1 MGARKASSLQKLR
14 GGLCFFEGI
23 FLLKKSFKKG
33 GVYNAP
39 MNYFIHT
46 LDGDRAREIA
56 QSARLLK
63 QAELA
68 RALGI
73 AENTLRGWKDC
84 PRLYIGKSSSGKAR
98 RVRYD
103 LDEVR
108 AWLKEARSC

>member
-1 MGARKASSLQKLR
+1 MANDLGVPSLHN
-14 GGLCFFEGI
+14 GGM
-23 FLLKKSFKKG
+23 KS
-33 GVYNAP
+33 YELIP
-39 MNYFIHT
+39 
-46 LDGDRAREIA
+46 DGDRAREIA